1 MTYLLYYNFNDLWVC
16 KESRKYKIDLLLHQW
31 NMSCMTFL
39 EGIGYFH
46 HALLYCLL
54 VNKTFT
60 VEQLVNYKALKK

>member
-1 MTYLLYYNFNDLWVC
+1 MTCEFC

-46 HALLYCLL
+46 HDHALLYCLL